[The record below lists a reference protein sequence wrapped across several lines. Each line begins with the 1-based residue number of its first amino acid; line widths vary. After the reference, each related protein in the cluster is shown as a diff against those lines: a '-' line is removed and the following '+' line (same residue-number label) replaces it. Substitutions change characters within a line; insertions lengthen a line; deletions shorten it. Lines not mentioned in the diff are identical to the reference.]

1 MHEVRTKIGYSL
13 AIVLGRR
20 KKRMFGCESVRY
32 LAAGGDSDEDL
43 RICIRMPASPAAK
56 KLMHDNVAFMHSGD
70 A

>member
-1 MHEVRTKIGYSL
+1 
-13 AIVLGRR
+13 
-20 KKRMFGCESVRY
+20 MFGCESVRY

-43 RICIRMPASPAAK
+43 RICIRMPAIPAAK